1 MATYSFLA
9 VAATITGVGGSF
21 SLGSGAGAAEEG
33 ISYEMA
39 EDKNN
44 MTVGADGSVLH
55 ALHAGKSGHVTIRLL
70 KSSPQNAKLQ
80 AMYDA
85 QSLASKLWG
94 ENVITINNT
103 AVGDTIAC
111 RQVAF
116 KRSPSN
122 TYAKDPNVM
131 EWQFDAGQID
141 VVLGD
146 Y

>member
-1 MATYSFLA
+1 MATYSFLD

-21 SLGSGAGAAEEG
+21 RLGSGAGVAEEG
-33 ISYEMA
+33 ISYEMT

-44 MTVGADGSVLH
+44 MTVGADGQVLH
-55 ALHAGKSGHVTIRLL
+55 ALHAGKSGHITIRLL

-85 QSLASKLWG
+85 QSLSSATWG
-94 ENVITINNT
+94 QNVISIRNS
-103 AVGDTIAC
+103 AVGDVIAC
-111 RQVAF
+111 TQVAF
-116 KRSPSN
+116 RRSPSN

-141 VVLGD
+141 AILGE